1 MHSYKRWV
9 IFTASLFLVL
19 AASLVNGLHLYY
31 MAALLLMMP
40 WTSYLLGFLTLRG
53 LEFRREAPSTGW
65 EDEVATFHLI
75 VRSKSRLPR
84 LFLQAQDELPRWLR
98 LVEEEPLHF
107 HVPPKSEV
115 RIPYRVELTK
125 RGAYHLDRLTVT
137 AFDPLGIFSFT
148 KRVSSVSEMMVLPTP
163 QEIPDMILS
172 GAERH
177 GLIDLPVAAIR
188 GSGIDPD
195 GVREYVPG
203 DPLRRMH
210 WKSTARTNKLN
221 VIEFEESHSLN
232 VVLALELHRG
242 TNVGEG
248 KQSTLEYLIRAAAS
262 LAQKAIRQGASVRL
276 IAGGGPQGVDIGGRG
291 SEHLYAILT
300 ALALAE
306 ATDATPLSAHLLQ
319 RIGMVSP
326 GTTLVALTS
335 GLDSELPGVLSYYSL
350 SGCRVVVLYAD
361 PLSFAPDTRAISAEM
376 QKTFWNELLAS
387 HVLPLCLQRNEQRL
401 LLPEVIQD
409 AHFFAAR

>member
-31 MAALLLMMP
+31 MAALLLMLP
-40 WTSYLLGFLTLRG
+40 WTSYVLGFLALRG
-53 LEFRREAPSTGW
+53 LEFQREAPTTGW

-84 LFLQAQDELPRWLR
+84 LFLQAQDELPRWLQPI
-98 LVEEEPLHF
+98 EENTLHF
-107 HVPPKSEV
+107 NVPPRSEV
-115 RIPYRVELTK
+115 RVPYRVELRK
-125 RGAYHLDRLTVT
+125 RGAYRLDRLTVT

-148 KRVSSVSEMMVLPTP
+148 KRVSSVSEIVVLPTP
-163 QEIPDMILS
+163 QEMPDMILS
-172 GAERH
+172 GSERH
-177 GLIDLPVAAIR
+177 GLLDLPVAALR

-221 VIEFEESHSLN
+221 VIEFEESHAVN
-232 VVLALELHRG
+232 VVLALELHKG
-242 TNVGEG
+242 SNVGEG

-276 IAGGGPQGVDIGGRG
+276 VAGSGPKGMDVGGRG
-291 SEHLYAILT
+291 SDNLYAILT

-306 ATDATPLSAHLLQ
+306 ATDASTLSTHLLR
-319 RIGMVSP
+319 RIGMVP
-326 GTTLVALTS
+326 PRTTLVALTS
-335 GLDSELPGVLSYYSL
+335 GLDPELPGVLSYYST

-361 PLSFAPDTRAISAEM
+361 PRSFAPDVRAVSAET
-376 QKTFWNELLAS
+376 QRTFWNDMLAS
-387 HVLPLCLQRNEQRL
+387 QVLPLCLQRNEERR

-409 AHFFAAR
+409 AHFFVAN